1 MMTGERAENPEF
13 VLYSRAD
20 CHLCDVL
27 QQELRALLDGVEF
40 RLSIV
45 DISTSDCLIRQYG
58 ARIPV
63 LTADGVELCHY
74 HLDAKRVQ
82 GWLAS

>member
-1 MMTGERAENPEF
+1 MMKGEEVGTPEF

-27 QQELRALLDGVEF
+27 LKELRALLDGVEF
-40 RLSIV
+40 ELSIV
-45 DISTSDCLIRQYG
+45 DISVSDGLMRQYG
-58 ARIPV
+58 ERIPV

-82 GWLAS
+82 DWLAS